1 MTLPDSVSSREVEFE
16 KISINVDILK
26 ILVGRNIR
34 DNKKLEQRVSIKIFT
49 ESEISCFN
57 KLILKSPGRRILLD
71 YNIS

>member
-1 MTLPDSVSSREVEFE
+1 MTLPDSVCSREVEFE

-57 KLILKSPGRRILLD
+57 KLILNSPRRRILLD

>member
-16 KISINVDILK
+16 KISINVNILK

-34 DNKKLEQRVSIKIFT
+34 DNKKLELRVTIKIFT

-57 KLILKSPGRRILLD
+57 KLILKSPRRRILLH